1 MKKAGFISCIFILSL
16 SFVYGQTDDDMSKK
30 KTQFGVTLS
39 YVSATA
45 KAKVD
50 EASVSSSDSATG
62 VSFGISSNSQIS
74 DKFYIQPSVQFA
86 IIEEENWLFVPVM
99 LKYYVEDK
107 FNIMA
112 GPQGTFS
119 FGDKQGLPINT
130 FGLDFGFGA
139 GYDINNNFYLEA
151 RYAFELTNRTPDP
164 VDIGLVVDDPS
175 FQSIKMN
182 TKVNSFHFTLGYRF
196 N

>member
-1 MKKAGFISCIFILSL
+1 MSI
-16 SFVYGQTDDDMSKK
+16 SFVYAQTEDNTIKK

-39 YVSATA
+39 YVNATA

-50 EASVSSSDSATG
+50 GSSTSSSESATG
-62 VSFGISSNSQIS
+62 VSFGVSLNSQIS
-74 DKFYIQPSVQFA
+74 DKFFFAPSAQFA

-99 LKYYVEDK
+99 FKYYIEDK

-119 FGDKQGLPINT
+119 FEDKQGFPINT

-139 GYDINNNFYLEA
+139 GYDINEEFYIEA

-164 VDIGLVVDDPS
+164 ISFNLIDQSDPIFS
-175 FQSIKMN
+175 LETFDLK
-182 TKVNSFHFTLGYRF
+182 TKVNSFCFTLGYRF

>member
-50 EASVSSSDSATG
+50 EASVSSSNSATG

-74 DKFYIQPSVQFA
+74 DKFYINQ
-86 IIEEENWLFVPVM
+86 IIYIL
-99 LKYYVEDK
+99 L
-107 FNIMA
+107 
-112 GPQGTFS
+112 
-119 FGDKQGLPINT
+119 L
-130 FGLDFGFGA
+130 
-139 GYDINNNFYLEA
+139 
-151 RYAFELTNRTPDP
+151 
-164 VDIGLVVDDPS
+164 
-175 FQSIKMN
+175 
-182 TKVNSFHFTLGYRF
+182 
-196 N
+196 